1 MNGLPIKNG
10 GKYMERNFHNSQ
22 GYKLESQLREAFGK
36 VVYTQT
42 CHNKMAERFTMRDN
56 NIKIAQIVLS
66 AMTTGSFIT
75 TIICDDTVVKIVGA
89 IISFLLLIFNSYTK
103 SFNLIE
109 KAESHK
115 NTANLLW
122 KIREEYVSVLTDFEM
137 LDVDKIISIRDDLQ
151 NRTYEIYNNSPRTDK
166 KSYLQAQKSLKT
178 EEEQTFSE
186 KEIDVILP
194 NSIRREN
201 RKYK

>member
-1 MNGLPIKNG
+1 
-10 GKYMERNFHNSQ
+10 MERNSHNNQ
-22 GYKLESQLREAFGK
+22 GYKLESQLREAFGR

-42 CHNKMAERFTMRDN
+42 CHNKIAERLTRREN
-56 NIKIAQIVLS
+56 NIKVAQIVLS
-66 AMTTGSFIT
+66 AMTTGGFIT
-75 TIICDDTVVKIVGA
+75 TIVCDDTAVKIIGS

-103 SFNLIE
+103 NFNLIE

-115 NTANLLW
+115 NAANLLW
-122 KIREEYVSVLTDFEM
+122 KVREEYVSVLTDFEM
-137 LDVDKIISIRDDLQ
+137 LDIDKIISIRDDLQ
-151 NRTYEIYNNSPRTDK
+151 NRTYEIYKSSPKTDK

-186 KEIDVILP
+186 KEIDVMLP

-201 RKYK
+201 RKYKE

>member
-1 MNGLPIKNG
+1 
-10 GKYMERNFHNSQ
+10 MERNFHNSQ

>member
-1 MNGLPIKNG
+1 
-10 GKYMERNFHNSQ
+10 MERNFHNSQ

-42 CHNKMAERFTMRDN
+42 CHNKMAERFAKRDN
-56 NIKIAQIVLS
+56 NIKIFQIVLS
-66 AMTTGSFIT
+66 AMTTGGFIT
-75 TIICDDTVVKIVGA
+75 TIICNDTIVKIIGS

-103 SFNLIE
+103 NFNLIE

-115 NTANLLW
+115 NAANLLW
-122 KIREEYVSVLTDFEM
+122 KIREEYISVLTDFEI
-137 LDVDKIISIRDDLQ
+137 LDVDKIISIRNDLQ
-151 NRTYEIYNNSPRTDK
+151 NRTYEIYNSSPRTDK

-186 KEIDVILP
+186 KEIDNMLP

-201 RKYK
+201 RKYKE

>member
-1 MNGLPIKNG
+1 
-10 GKYMERNFHNSQ
+10 MERNSHNSQ
-22 GYKLESQLREAFGK
+22 GYKLESQLREAFGR

-42 CHNKMAERFTMRDN
+42 CHNKISERLTRRDN
-56 NIKIAQIVLS
+56 NIKIAQIVFS
-66 AMTTGSFIT
+66 AMTTGGFIT
-75 TIICDDTVVKIVGA
+75 TIVCDDTVVKFIGA

-103 SFNLIE
+103 NFNLIE
-109 KAESHK
+109 KAEAHK
-115 NTANLLW
+115 NAANLLW
-122 KIREEYVSVLTDFEM
+122 KVREEYVSVLTDFEI
-137 LDVDKIISIRDDLQ
+137 LGLDKIISIRDDLQ

-186 KEIDVILP
+186 KEIDVMLP

-201 RKYK
+201 RKYKE